1 MIRINLLPHRE
12 EKRKA
17 RQKQFAIL
25 SGMAAV
31 VGLIIAS
38 LLWVVFDAQITNQQG
53 RNKYLTDEIVKLDK
67 QIDEIKRIR
76 EETASLLSKKQV
88 VEGLQSNRSEPVYLL
103 DQLLRQLP
111 EGLYLKSFKQ
121 TGAKI
126 SVTGYAQSNAR
137 VSAFMRNIE
146 VSKCR
151 YGSPRITKELNIQGS
166 KASHQL
172 VAKLMRR
179 ESIRSI
185 ISKRY
190 RVTTNSNHKYPIVE
204 NKLMQRFEVKEKN
217 DVWVSDITYVRTKQG
232 WLYLTT
238 LIRPG

>member
-25 SGMAAV
+25 AGFAAV
-31 VGLIIAS
+31 IALAVAG
-38 LLWVVFDAQITNQQG
+38 LLWVVFDAQIDNQKS
-53 RNKYLTDEIVKLDK
+53 RNKFLNDEIAKLDK

-111 EGLYLKSFKQ
+111 EGLYLKTIKQ

-146 VSKCR
+146 ASP
-151 YGSPRITKELNIQGS
+151 YLGSPNLIEIKAVTLNTQRANEFVLDFLIKRI
-166 KASHQL
+166 KADDGQSA
-172 VAKLMRR
+172 VKRSDPAK
-179 ESIRSI
+179 SA
-185 ISKRY
+185 
-190 RVTTNSNHKYPIVE
+190 
-204 NKLMQRFEVKEKN
+204 EK
-217 DVWVSDITYVRTKQG
+217 K
-232 WLYLTT
+232 
-238 LIRPG
+238 P

>member
-17 RQKQFAIL
+17 RQKQFAML
-25 SGMAAV
+25 SGLAAAI
-31 VGLIIAS
+31 GLAVAGA
-38 LLWVVFDAQITNQQG
+38 LWVVFDAQIENQKD
-53 RNKYLTDEIVKLDK
+53 RNKYLTTEIAKLDK

-111 EGLYLKSFKQ
+111 EGLYLKSIKQ

-137 VSAFMRNIE
+137 VSAFMRNIDA
-146 VSKCR
+146 
-151 YGSPRITKELNIQGS
+151 SPYLGNPNLIEIKSVTVNTQRANEFILDFLIKRV
-166 KASHQL
+166 KADDGN
-172 VAKLMRR
+172 VAPKGAGPA
-179 ESIRSI
+179 
-185 ISKRY
+185 KAA
-190 RVTTNSNHKYPIVE
+190 
-204 NKLMQRFEVKEKN
+204 EKK
-217 DVWVSDITYVRTKQG
+217 S
-232 WLYLTT
+232 
-238 LIRPG
+238 

>member
-25 SGMAAV
+25 AGFAAAV
-31 VGLIIAS
+31 ALAVAG
-38 LLWVVFDAQITNQQG
+38 LLWVVFDAQIDNQKS
-53 RNKYLTDEIVKLDK
+53 RNKYLNDEIAKLDK

-111 EGLYLKSFKQ
+111 EGLYLKTIKQ

-137 VSAFMRNIE
+137 VSAFMRNIDA
-146 VSKCR
+146 SP
-151 YGSPRITKELNIQGS
+151 YLGSPNLIEI
-166 KASHQL
+166 KAVTVNAQRANEFIL
-172 VAKLMRR
+172 DFLIKRVKADDGKNAAK
-179 ESIRSI
+179 RS
-185 ISKRY
+185 
-190 RVTTNSNHKYPIVE
+190 E
-204 NKLMQRFEVKEKN
+204 AVKPAEK
-217 DVWVSDITYVRTKQG
+217 K
-232 WLYLTT
+232 
-238 LIRPG
+238 P

>member
-25 SGMAAV
+25 AGLAAAV
-31 VGLIIAS
+31 GLTVAG
-38 LLWVVFDAQITNQQG
+38 LLWVVFDTQIENQKD
-53 RNKYLTDEIVKLDK
+53 RNKYLTVEITKLDK
-67 QIDEIKRIR
+67 QIEEIKRIR

-111 EGLYLKSFKQ
+111 EGLYLKSIKQ

-146 VSKCR
+146 A
-151 YGSPRITKELNIQGS
+151 SPYLGNPNLIEI
-166 KASHQL
+166 KAVTVNTQRANEFILDFLIKRVKADEGKGAAGGTSP
-172 VAKLMRR
+172 AKAA
-179 ESIRSI
+179 
-185 ISKRY
+185 
-190 RVTTNSNHKYPIVE
+190 
-204 NKLMQRFEVKEKN
+204 EKK
-217 DVWVSDITYVRTKQG
+217 S
-232 WLYLTT
+232 
-238 LIRPG
+238 

>member
-17 RQKQFAIL
+17 RQKQFAVL
-25 SGMAAV
+25 AGFAAF
-31 VGLIIAS
+31 VGLAVAG
-38 LLWVVFDAQITNQQG
+38 LLWVIFDAQIDNQKS

-111 EGLYLKSFKQ
+111 EGLYLKSFRQ

-146 VSKCR
+146 ASP
-151 YGSPRITKELNIQGS
+151 YLGSPNLVEIKAVTINTQRANEFILEFVIKRVKLDDGKGS
-166 KASHQL
+166 GPAKKA
-172 VAKLMRR
+172 
-179 ESIRSI
+179 
-185 ISKRY
+185 
-190 RVTTNSNHKYPIVE
+190 
-204 NKLMQRFEVKEKN
+204 EK
-217 DVWVSDITYVRTKQG
+217 KA
-232 WLYLTT
+232 
-238 LIRPG
+238 

>member
-25 SGMAAV
+25 AGIAAAV
-31 VGLIIAS
+31 GLAIAG
-38 LLWVVFDAQITNQQG
+38 LLWVVFDAQIDNQKG
-53 RNKYLTDEIVKLDK
+53 RNKYLTDEIAKLDK

-88 VEGLQSNRSEPVYLL
+88 VEGLQSNRSEPVHLM

-111 EGLYLKSFKQ
+111 EGLYLKSIKQ
-121 TGAKI
+121 TGTKI

-146 VSKCR
+146 ASPYLGNPNLVEIKSVILNTQRANEFILDFAIKR
-151 YGSPRITKELNIQGS
+151 VKADDGKGAGSAKPAEK
-166 KASHQL
+166 KA
-172 VAKLMRR
+172 
-179 ESIRSI
+179 
-185 ISKRY
+185 
-190 RVTTNSNHKYPIVE
+190 
-204 NKLMQRFEVKEKN
+204 
-217 DVWVSDITYVRTKQG
+217 
-232 WLYLTT
+232 
-238 LIRPG
+238 

>member
-25 SGMAAV
+25 AGFAAAV
-31 VGLIIAS
+31 GLAIAG
-38 LLWVVFDAQITNQQG
+38 LLWVVFDAQIENQKG

-111 EGLYLKSFKQ
+111 EGLYLKSIRQ
-121 TGAKI
+121 TGTKI

-146 VSKCR
+146 A
-151 YGSPRITKELNIQGS
+151 SPYLGNPNLVEIKSVILNTQRANEFILEFLIKRV
-166 KASHQL
+166 KADDGKAA
-172 VAKLMRR
+172 AKGA
-179 ESIRSI
+179 SPA
-185 ISKRY
+185 KAA
-190 RVTTNSNHKYPIVE
+190 
-204 NKLMQRFEVKEKN
+204 EK
-217 DVWVSDITYVRTKQG
+217 KA
-232 WLYLTT
+232 
-238 LIRPG
+238 

>member
-25 SGMAAV
+25 AGIAAF
-31 VGLIIAS
+31 VGLAIAG

-53 RNKYLTDEIVKLDK
+53 RNNYLTQEIAKLDK

-111 EGLYLKSFKQ
+111 EGLYLKSIKQ

-146 VSKCR
+146 ASPYLGNPNLVQITAVTLNTQRANEFILDFLIKR
-151 YGSPRITKELNIQGS
+151 VKADDGKGAPRGAGS
-166 KASHQL
+166 
-172 VAKLMRR
+172 AK
-179 ESIRSI
+179 
-185 ISKRY
+185 
-190 RVTTNSNHKYPIVE
+190 PG
-204 NKLMQRFEVKEKN
+204 EK
-217 DVWVSDITYVRTKQG
+217 K
-232 WLYLTT
+232 
-238 LIRPG
+238 P

>member
-17 RQKQFAIL
+17 RQKQFAML
-25 SGMAAV
+25 SGLAAAI
-31 VGLIIAS
+31 GLAVAGA
-38 LLWVVFDAQITNQQG
+38 LWVVFDAQIENQKD
-53 RNKYLTDEIVKLDK
+53 RNKYLTAEIVKLDK

-111 EGLYLKSFKQ
+111 EGLYLKSIKQ

-137 VSAFMRNIE
+137 VSAFMRNID
-146 VSKCR
+146 S
-151 YGSPRITKELNIQGS
+151 SPYLGNPNLIEI
-166 KASHQL
+166 KAVTVNTQRANEFIL
-172 VAKLMRR
+172 DFLIKRVKADDGKVAPKGAGPA
-179 ESIRSI
+179 
-185 ISKRY
+185 KAA
-190 RVTTNSNHKYPIVE
+190 
-204 NKLMQRFEVKEKN
+204 EKK
-217 DVWVSDITYVRTKQG
+217 S
-232 WLYLTT
+232 
-238 LIRPG
+238 

>member
-25 SGMAAV
+25 AGFSAAV
-31 VGLIIAS
+31 ALAVAG
-38 LLWVVFDAQITNQQG
+38 LLWVVFDAQIDNQKS
-53 RNKYLTDEIVKLDK
+53 RNKYLNDEISKLDK

-111 EGLYLKSFKQ
+111 EGLYLKSIKQ
-121 TGAKI
+121 AGAKI

-146 VSKCR
+146 ASP
-151 YGSPRITKELNIQGS
+151 YLGSANLIEI
-166 KASHQL
+166 KAVTVNTQRANEFVLDFLIKRVKADDGKST
-172 VAKLMRR
+172 AKRNDPAM
-179 ESIRSI
+179 SA
-185 ISKRY
+185 
-190 RVTTNSNHKYPIVE
+190 
-204 NKLMQRFEVKEKN
+204 EK
-217 DVWVSDITYVRTKQG
+217 K
-232 WLYLTT
+232 
-238 LIRPG
+238 P